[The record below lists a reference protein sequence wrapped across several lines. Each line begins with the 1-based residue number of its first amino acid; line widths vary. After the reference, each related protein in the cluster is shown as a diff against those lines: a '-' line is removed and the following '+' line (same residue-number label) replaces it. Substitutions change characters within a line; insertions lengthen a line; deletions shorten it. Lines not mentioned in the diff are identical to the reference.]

1 MDELDDAMAEDESGA
16 EELDCDVTLE
26 LETTSN
32 ELEDAPT
39 EDENELE
46 DWTAEEELNR

>member
-1 MDELDDAMAEDESGA
+1 MDELDDAMAEDESGVA
-16 EELDCDVTLE
+16 ELNCSVTLE
-26 LETTSN
+26 LETTST
-32 ELEDAPT
+32 ELEDTPT

>member
-1 MDELDDAMAEDESGA
+1 VDELDDAMTEDESGA
-16 EELDCDVTLE
+16 EELDCNVPLE
-26 LETTSN
+26 LETTGT